1 MPTSDKLFEWK
12 VEDCVEDY
20 SKLDNGVLP
29 RDDAE
34 IRSLFRTF
42 PDCSLTVFRSANPTD
57 QLMLDLQ
64 KRESKIYLCTI
75 YTILKSFGKF
85 Q

>member
-34 IRSLFRTF
+34 IRKKLPAKARYKHLK
-42 PDCSLTVFRSANPTD
+42 LTTLVKN
-57 QLMLDLQ
+57 MIGLDPRGTAADRQ
-64 KRESKIYLCTI
+64 RAVEHAAAA
-75 YTILKSFGKF
+75 G
-85 Q
+85 